1 MSFRFNH
8 SREQM
13 WGAVMRPAS
22 AKYIHLTPLLPQHS
36 ARILLKNS

>member
-8 SREQM
+8 SREQV

-22 AKYIHLTPLLPQHS
+22 ADYIHFHS
-36 ARILLKNS
+36 PPSPTLSPYPPN